1 MSIRVL
7 VADDQELLRAGLRM
21 VLKPQP
27 DIELIA
33 EAPDGEQAVALARRT
48 KPDVVVMDIRMP
60 RLDGIEATRRLLAE
74 PAPPRVLV
82 LTTFGEDEY
91 VYEALRAGASGFLL
105 KDAPPEELVAAI
117 RAVARGD
124 ALLGAAVTRQ
134 VIESYV
140 RTRPAAKVPEGIRER
155 LTPREIEVLTLVA
168 RGLSN
173 GEIADRLVVS
183 EATVKTHVAR
193 LLMKLDLRDRVQAV
207 VLAYECGLAQPG
219 SMP

>member
-27 DIELIA
+27 DIELVG
-33 EAPDGEQAVALARRT
+33 EAADGEQAIGLARRV

-60 RLDGIEATRRLLAE
+60 RVDGIEATRRILTDNE
-74 PAPPRVLV
+74 PPRVLV

-91 VYEALRAGASGFLL
+91 VYEALRAGASAFLL
-105 KDAPPEELVAAI
+105 KDAPPEELVAGI

-124 ALLGAAVTRQ
+124 ALLGPAVTRR
-134 VIESYV
+134 VIEAFV
-140 RTRPAAKVPEGIRER
+140 RSRPPAHATAGIADR
-155 LTPREIEVLTLVA
+155 LTSRELEVLMLVA

-173 GEIADRLVVS
+173 AEIAEHLVVS

-193 LLMKLDLRDRVQAV
+193 MLTKLDLRDRVHAV
-207 VLAYECGLAQPG
+207 VFAYESGLVHPAV
-219 SMP
+219 

>member
-1 MSIRVL
+1 VTIRVL

-21 VLKPQP
+21 VLKPQS
-27 DIELIA
+27 DIELVG
-33 EAPDGEQAVALARRT
+33 EANDGEQAIALSDRV
-48 KPDVVVMDIRMP
+48 KPDVVVMDIRVP
-60 RLDGIEATRRLLAE
+60 HIDGIEATRRLLAKR
-74 PAPPRVLV
+74 ASPRVLV

-124 ALLGAAVTRQ
+124 ALLGPAVTRR
-134 VIESYV
+134 VIEAFV
-140 RTRPAAKVPEGIRER
+140 RTRPPTRANTGTVER
-155 LTPREIEVLTLVA
+155 LTSRELEVLMLVA

-173 GEIADRLVVS
+173 AEIAEQLVVS

-193 LLMKLDLRDRVQAV
+193 LLTKLDLRDRVHAV
-207 VLAYECGLAQPG
+207 VFAYEAGLVHPAA
-219 SMP
+219 